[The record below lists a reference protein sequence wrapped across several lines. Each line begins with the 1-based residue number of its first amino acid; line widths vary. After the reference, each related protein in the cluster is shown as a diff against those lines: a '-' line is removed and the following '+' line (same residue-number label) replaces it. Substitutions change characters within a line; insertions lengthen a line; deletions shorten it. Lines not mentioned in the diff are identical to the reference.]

1 MSTQIFATNSVLYVS
16 GVSKSTGQGK
26 ESLFNSFYMTH
37 GLGTL
42 QEGTWDPC
50 RRPCFSGWGGP
61 DVTGT
66 NGPGN
71 YAVEHLVYAASFSPN
86 LLARYAYYL
95 QFCQGQK
102 SSLTP
107 VPETG
112 SYVAGAAASPMCS
125 LCEEPGPA
133 VCLNTLFFRLRDRFP
148 PSCPRSGGTPM

>member
-1 MSTQIFATNSVLYVS
+1 M
-16 GVSKSTGQGK
+16 
-26 ESLFNSFYMTH
+26 
-37 GLGTL
+37 
-42 QEGTWDPC
+42 
-50 RRPCFSGWGGP
+50 
-61 DVTGT
+61 TGT

-125 LCEEPGPA
+125 LCEGRAPA

-148 PSCPRSGGTPM
+148 PVMSTTCPRRSLPPIPSFTSRGSRSQPVRARRVSLTVST

>member
-1 MSTQIFATNSVLYVS
+1 M
-16 GVSKSTGQGK
+16 
-26 ESLFNSFYMTH
+26 
-37 GLGTL
+37 
-42 QEGTWDPC
+42 
-50 RRPCFSGWGGP
+50 
-61 DVTGT
+61 TGT

-112 SYVAGAAASPMCS
+112 SYVAGAAASQR
-125 LCEEPGPA
+125 GQ
-133 VCLNTLFFRLRDRFP
+133 R
-148 PSCPRSGGTPM
+148 GGVL